1 MHEWTHKT
9 VLVMLVGE
17 RERESWEGGG
27 TICKKTLDVQKR
39 EMGGPK
45 VST

>member
-1 MHEWTHKT
+1 MRE
-9 VLVMLVGE
+9 GE
-17 RERESWEGGG
+17 RTGERTREREEMVG
-27 TICKKTLDVQKR
+27 ICRKTLDVQKR